1 LLCFEKK
8 QRNKIDARHIPSS
21 TTLPTPSHALHRT
34 FLPTCLLRLA
44 LRCVALRC
52 ITLRCSACSLPY
64 LTSPSVP
71 TYLPT
76 LLTHPL
82 LFPIPSHLV
91 ASAPTP
97 HVPSRHVTK
106 RARHKTAASLRLA
119 SPRSAIPPLTPRLSP
134 RLANDIS
141 TLPRLET
148 KKYCLLQLS
157 PHRLANKPS
166 SHPTWP
172 FAPLAPTHAPT
183 HAPAKHALPSFL
195 SQKKA

>member
-1 LLCFEKK
+1 M
-8 QRNKIDARHIPSS
+8 HSTVPSC
-21 TTLPTPSHALHRT
+21 LPACCVSP
-34 FLPTCLLRLA
+34 
-44 LRCVALRC
+44 CVALRC

-119 SPRSAIPPLTPRLSP
+119 SLRDSS
-134 RLANDIS
+134 S
-141 TLPRLET
+141 HSKTLPTTRQR
-148 KKYCLLQLS
+148 YIDS
-157 PHRLANKPS
+157 PTTRNKEILPPPPTLPPTALANKTLISP
-166 SHPTWP
+166 H
-172 FAPLAPTHAPT
+172 LALRTARTHARTHVPT
-183 HAPAKHALPSFL
+183 KHVRPPFLPVT
-195 SQKKA
+195 KKA